1 MEDQRF
7 TVKMAVMEDQ
17 RFAVKTVYDYLRTKG
32 KPVPTGK
39 PQVVGH
45 KVDISGLA
53 KAAFE
58 AGGRAQV
65 AFCPNLFT
73 YLVQL
78 IHIGNCFWCV
88 IIPALPETLCIC
100 FLTFHNYSICL

>member
-1 MEDQRF
+1 MPHSSDEVTGAPHVGGEEGRYPA
-7 TVKMAVMEDQ
+7 KAAVMEDQ
-17 RFAVKTVYDYLRTKG
+17 RFAVKTVYDYLRSKG

-58 AGGRAQV
+58 AGGRPQV
-65 AFCPNLFT
+65 PECPVMQTRLF
-73 YLVQL
+73 YLFRYVL
-78 IHIGNCFWCV
+78 LV
-88 IIPALPETLCIC
+88 AL
-100 FLTFHNYSICL
+100 